1 MGVDAF
7 IKRYFWLV
15 GVAVIVVCSSLAA
28 TAVAHV
34 LAATALAE
42 SSDPKRPVVP
52 RPAAA
57 ARQPGKQA
65 AGTGVALVQRNIFC
79 SECMPPVPVAQ
90 AGVEVDP
97 NHPPATSLP
106 LRLVATTVSPQGARS
121 FATIRNTS
129 SAQQGAYRVG
139 DAIPG
144 AGRVRRILATHVDF
158 VNQAS
163 NQLER
168 VSMVL
173 NPTPAAKPPPPK
185 PAPDKKAPRPTDKA
199 RDDLLALVDR
209 GVRQLDENS
218 YEVDRAV
225 VNQVLANPTAA
236 ARGARI
242 VPSVKD
248 GKPSGFRL
256 YRIKKDSAYARI
268 GLKNGDT
275 INSINGFELTSMDKA
290 LEVYTKVREASSLSV
305 SITRRGKPVTLDY
318 TIK

>member
-42 SSDPKRPVVP
+42 SSDPKRAAAP
-52 RPAAA
+52 RPAASRTEQKA
-57 ARQPGKQA
+57 PD
-65 AGTGVALVQRNIFC
+65 TGAALVQRNIFC
-79 SECMPPVPVAQ
+79 SECVPPVPATES
-90 AGVEVDP
+90 AVEADP
-97 NHPPATSLP
+97 DHPPVTALP
-106 LRLVATTVSPQGARS
+106 LRLVATTFSPDGARS

-139 DAIPG
+139 DPIPG

-158 VNQAS
+158 INQAS
-163 NQLER
+163 HRLER

-173 NPTPAAKPPPPK
+173 TPAPAAKPPPPR
-185 PAPDKKAPRPTDKA
+185 PAPDKKDRSRDNA
-199 RDDLLALVDR
+199 RDELLALVDQ
-209 GVRQLDENS
+209 GVRQIDEDS

-225 VNQVLANPTAA
+225 VNQVLANPSAA

-242 VPSVKD
+242 VPAMKD
-248 GKPSGFRL
+248 GKPNGFRL
-256 YRIKKDSAYARI
+256 YRINKNSAYARI

-275 INSINGFELTSMDKA
+275 IQSINGFELTSMDKA

>member
-7 IKRYFWLV
+7 IKRHFWLV
-15 GVAVIVVCSSLAA
+15 GVAVVVACSSLAA

-42 SSDPKRPVVP
+42 SAAPRRPVAS
-52 RPAAA
+52 RAAA
-57 ARQPGKQA
+57 PASQPGQEA
-65 AGTGVALVQRNIFC
+65 DGTGAALVQRNIFC
-79 SECMPPVPVAQ
+79 SECLPPVAAVSAAPI
-90 AGVEVDP
+90 DP

-106 LRLVATTVSPQGARS
+106 LRLVATTFLSDETHS

-139 DAIPG
+139 ESIPG
-144 AGRVRRILATHVDF
+144 AGLVRRILATHVDF

-163 NQLER
+163 QRLER

-173 NPTPAAKPPPPK
+173 NPPPSAKPPPPRPGPK
-185 PAPDKKAPRPTDKA
+185 KKAPPPANA
-199 RDDLLALVDR
+199 REKLLALIDR
-209 GVRQLDENS
+209 GVRKLDENS

-225 VNQVLANPTAA
+225 VNQVLANPSAA
-236 ARGARI
+236 ARGARM
-242 VPSVKD
+242 VPSVAN
-248 GKPSGFRL
+248 GKPNGFRMF
-256 YRIKKDSAYARI
+256 RIRKNSAYARI

-275 INSINGFELTSMDKA
+275 IHAINGFELSSMDKA

-305 SITRRGKPVTLDY
+305 SLTRRGKPITLDY

>member
-7 IKRYFWLV
+7 IKKYFWLV

-42 SSDPKRPVVP
+42 SSDPKRPVAQ
-52 RPAAA
+52 RPAAS
-57 ARQPGKQA
+57 RPTQQA
-65 AGTGVALVQRNIFC
+65 ADTGAALVQRNIFC
-79 SECMPPVPVAQ
+79 SECLPPVPVTESA
-90 AGVEVDP
+90 VEVDP
-97 NHPPATSLP
+97 DHPPVTALP
-106 LRLVATTVSPQGARS
+106 LRLVATTLSPDGGRS

-144 AGRVRRILATHVDF
+144 AGLVRRILATHVDF

-163 NQLER
+163 HRLER

-173 NPTPAAKPPPPK
+173 TPAPAAKPPPPR
-185 PAPDKKAPRPTDKA
+185 PVPDKKDRSQGNA
-199 RDDLLALVDR
+199 REELLAVVDR
-209 GVRQLDENS
+209 GVRQIDEDS

-225 VNQVLANPTAA
+225 VNQVLANPSAA

-242 VPSVKD
+242 VPAVKD
-248 GKPSGFRL
+248 GKPNGFRV
-256 YRIKKDSAYARI
+256 YRVKKNSAYARI

-275 INSINGFELTSMDKA
+275 IQAINGFELTSMDKA

-305 SITRRGKPVTLDY
+305 SLTRRGKPMTLDY